1 MKANKFSKFADDR
14 SANVAMVMG
23 LVVLLITI
31 VIGILIFWQIN
42 SSLNPTGSGHISVS
56 RNTTN
61 ETAGTI
67 FGLLPVVGII
77 AVAGVMLAYVSR
89 FGGGGSI

>member
-1 MKANKFSKFADDR
+1 MSLLKDKN
-14 SANVAMVMG
+14 ANVRLVMG
-23 LVVLLITI
+23 LVTLLITI
-31 VIGILIFWQIN
+31 VVGILVFWQIN
-42 SSLNPTGSGHISVS
+42 GSLDPTGSGYISTS

-67 FGLLPVVGII
+67 FSLLPIVGII
-77 AVAGVMLAYVSR
+77 AVAGIMLAYVSR